1 MNVPPYGF
9 LAIECILERTYITVR
24 RKTKTAL
31 KLSAHHAA
39 LALQMLLEDGKVA
52 ARDVTAALKRR
63 EKTIRELRARL
74 SALGEDVATSVA
86 KTAAREGPRA
96 RRAISRA
103 QRTARQAQGRY
114 LGAIRRLSK
123 QARARVKAIRAESGI
138 DAAIR
143 AAAKM
148 SR

>member
-1 MNVPPYGF
+1 MHPGKD
-9 LAIECILERTYITVR
+9 IHTVR
-24 RKTKTAL
+24 RKTKNAL
-31 KLSAHHAA
+31 KLSAQHAS
-39 LALQMLLEDGKVA
+39 LALQMLLEDGKIA
-52 ARDVTAALKRR
+52 AKDVTAALKRR

-74 SALGEDVATSVA
+74 SALGEDVASTVA

-123 QARARVKAIRAESGI
+123 QARARVKTIRAESGI

-148 SR
+148 SK

>member
-1 MNVPPYGF
+1 M
-9 LAIECILERTYITVR
+9 R
-24 RKTKTAL
+24 RKTKKTL
-31 KLSAHHAA
+31 RLSAEHAS
-39 LALQMLLEDGKVA
+39 LALQMLLEDGKIV
-52 ARDVTAALKRR
+52 ARDVTSALKRR
-63 EKTIRELRARL
+63 EKTIRDLRARL
-74 SALGEDVATSVA
+74 SALGEDVAASVA
-86 KTAAREGPRA
+86 RTAAREGPKA

-123 QARARVKAIRAESGI
+123 QARARVRAIRAESGI

-148 SR
+148 AK

>member
-1 MNVPPYGF
+1 MHP
-9 LAIECILERTYITVR
+9 RKDTHTVR
-24 RKTKTAL
+24 RKTKNAL
-31 KLSAHHAA
+31 KLSARHAS
-39 LALQMLLEDGKVA
+39 LALQMLLEDGKIA
-52 ARDVTAALKRR
+52 AKDVTAALKRR

-74 SALGEDVATSVA
+74 SALGEDVAASVA
-86 KTAAREGPRA
+86 KTASREGPKA

-143 AAAKM
+143 AAVKM
-148 SR
+148 SK

>member
-1 MNVPPYGF
+1 M
-9 LAIECILERTYITVR
+9 R
-24 RKTKTAL
+24 RKTKKTL
-31 KLSAHHAA
+31 RLSAEHAS
-39 LALQMLLEDGKVA
+39 LALQMLLEDGKIVA
-52 ARDVTAALKRR
+52 KDVTSALKRR
-63 EKTIRELRARL
+63 EKTIRDLRARL
-74 SALGEDVATSVA
+74 SALGEDVAASVA
-86 KTAAREGPRA
+86 KTAAREGPKA

-123 QARARVKAIRAESGI
+123 QARARVRAIRAESGI

-148 SR
+148 AK

>member
-1 MNVPPYGF
+1 
-9 LAIECILERTYITVR
+9 
-24 RKTKTAL
+24 
-31 KLSAHHAA
+31 
-39 LALQMLLEDGKVA
+39 MLVEDGKIA
-52 ARDVTAALKRR
+52 ARDVTNALKRR
-63 EKTIRELRARL
+63 EKTIRDLRARL
-74 SALGEDVATSVA
+74 SALGDDVAAAVA
-86 KTAAREGPRA
+86 KTAARDAPKA

-143 AAAKM
+143 AAAKLAK
-148 SR
+148 

>member
-1 MNVPPYGF
+1 M
-9 LAIECILERTYITVR
+9 R

-52 ARDVTAALKRR
+52 AKDVTAALKRR
-63 EKTIRELRARL
+63 EKTIRELRDRL

-114 LGAIRRLSK
+114 LAAIRTLSK
-123 QARARVKAIRAESGI
+123 EAKAKIQQIRKQSGV
-138 DAAIR
+138 DAAIKAAR
-143 AAAKM
+143 AA
-148 SR
+148 R

>member
-1 MNVPPYGF
+1 M
-9 LAIECILERTYITVR
+9 R
-24 RKTKTAL
+24 RKTKNAL
-31 KLSAHHAA
+31 KLSARHAS
-39 LALQMLLEDGKVA
+39 LALQMLVEDGKIA
-52 ARDVTAALKRR
+52 AKDVRAALKRR

-86 KTAAREGPRA
+86 KTAAREGPKA

-123 QARARVKAIRAESGI
+123 QARARIKAIRAESGI

-148 SR
+148 SK